1 MSKPSVMVWYPHLR
15 PGGPISRHASGLLLP
30 GDAQGFAVQ
39 LFGVL
44 RMPLRQQQLA
54 LAPVQLRC
62 EPALPCSLRQLQG
75 IVQQAQALLDLTQD
89 FTWSRAKGG
98 MAKLWELRAAT
109 SLARLWGEQGRR
121 GEACDLLAPVY
132 GSWAELKNG
141 NVAEGRSFRVCQ
153 PKLCSAL
160 GFPRFLTAAREAASR
175 SPGWC
180 RGYYQQFTANT
191 RGDLGL
197 TATRCST
204 VSPHALG
211 KVCQMGRRMHT
222 IFCYQLNKLTDLSN
236 DLPARPV
243 ALQFA
248 LTLVQYVCFRRVS

>member
-1 MSKPSVMVWYPHLR
+1 MAPNSKPRCDRAAGHPQIVCNGDRLQHGVRSAVPLHVASKPEDIAQVGHAAISATSPASCQFGEEYRSVFQSGVSKPSVMAWYPHLR
-15 PGGPISRHASGLLLP
+15 PGSPISRHASGLLLP

-44 RMPLRQQQLA
+44 RTPLRQQQLA

-62 EPALPCSLRQLQG
+62 ELALSCSLRQLQG

-141 NVAEGRSFRVCQ
+141 NVAEGRSFIVCQ
-153 PKLCSAL
+153 PKLCSRL
-160 GFPRFLTAAREAASR
+160 RFSPLPHCR
-175 SPGWC
+175 S
-180 RGYYQQFTANT
+180 
-191 RGDLGL
+191 
-197 TATRCST
+197 
-204 VSPHALG
+204 
-211 KVCQMGRRMHT
+211 
-222 IFCYQLNKLTDLSN
+222 
-236 DLPARPV
+236 
-243 ALQFA
+243 
-248 LTLVQYVCFRRVS
+248 